1 MKKILLKRSLT
12 EFIPLLFSLITI
24 SAAFNV
30 SAEEQVA
37 EKQVTEAQE
46 DLKLSK
52 LFQSY
57 EPINIRLEAPFKK
70 VAKKRGE
77 NRPYSPAVI
86 TYTDPA
92 GKDVRIDLKLRVR
105 GKYRAKKEI
114 CKFPPLKLNFKEKSL
129 AGTIFDG
136 EDKLKLVT
144 HCQGSG
150 KYEQFV
156 LLEYLNYRMQN
167 LFNDYSLRA
176 RLATVEYVDSDKG
189 KVIAT
194 KLGFFIED
202 KDKMASRI
210 GGERL
215 DIPRVEKVEYE
226 QSALHIAT
234 VFEYLIG
241 NTDFSV
247 ILGPEGSSC
256 CHNIIPIR
264 LASGLIIPVPYDFDA
279 SGIIN
284 PPYLSPPE
292 HLGLRSTR
300 QRLYR
305 GYCQN
310 TAGFKKT
317 FEAFL
322 AQKEAVFALYNNQ
335 QGLADRTLK
344 GTLGYIEK
352 FYKAI
357 SNDDKIV
364 SEFIDK
370 CRS

>member
-1 MKKILLKRSLT
+1 MRKTLLRRSLT
-12 EFIPLLFSLITI
+12 EIFTLLFSLLAINF
-24 SAAFNV
+24 AFNV
-30 SAEEQVA
+30 SAAEQVEDEQV
-37 EKQVTEAQE
+37 EKAPE

-77 NRPYSPAVI
+77 DRPYSPAVI
-86 TYTDPA
+86 AYTDA
-92 GKDVRIDLKLRVR
+92 SGKEIRIDLKLRVR

-114 CKFPPLKLNFKEKSL
+114 CRFPPLKLNFQAKSL

-144 HCQGSG
+144 HCQGSS

-202 KDKMASRI
+202 KDRMAARL
-210 GGERL
+210 GAERV
-215 DIPRVEKVEYE
+215 DIRRVEKEEYE
-226 QSALHIAT
+226 QGPLHVAT

-256 CHNIIPIR
+256 CHNIIPIK
-264 LASGLIIPVPYDFDA
+264 LANGAKIPVPYDFDA

-317 FEAFL
+317 FEIFH
-322 AQKEAVFALYNNQ
+322 AQREAVFALYNNQ
-335 QGLADRTLK
+335 QGLADKTLK
-344 GTLGYIEK
+344 STLGYIEK
-352 FYKAI
+352 FYNTI
-357 SNDDKIV
+357 SDDDKIV

>member
-1 MKKILLKRSLT
+1 MKKILLRRSLT
-12 EFIPLLFSLITI
+12 EFFTLLFSLLII
-24 SAAFNV
+24 SIAFNV
-30 SAEEQVA
+30 SAEDKTGEV
-37 EKQVTEAQE
+37 KE

-57 EPINIRLEAPFKK
+57 EPIKIRLEAPFKK
-70 VAKKRGE
+70 VSKKRKE
-77 NRPYSPAVI
+77 DRPYSPAVI
-86 TYTDPA
+86 SYSDA
-92 GKDVRIDLKLRVR
+92 SGQEIRIDLKLRVR

-114 CKFPPLKLNFKEKSL
+114 CRFPPLKLNFQKKSL

-144 HCQGSG
+144 HCQGSA

-156 LLEYLNYRMQN
+156 LLEYLNYRMQA

-176 RLATVEYVDSDKG
+176 RLAIVKYVDSDKG
-189 KVIAT
+189 KLIAT
-194 KLGFFIED
+194 KWGFFIED
-202 KDKMASRI
+202 KDKMAARL
-210 GGERL
+210 GGERVE
-215 DIPRVEKVEYE
+215 IRRVEKVEYE
-226 QSALHIAT
+226 QGPLHVAT
-234 VFEYLIG
+234 AFEYLIG

-247 ILGPEGSSC
+247 ILGPEGSNC
-256 CHNIIPIR
+256 CHNIIPIK
-264 LASGLIIPVPYDFDA
+264 LANGSVIPVPYDFDA

-317 FEAFL
+317 FEAFH
-322 AQKEAVFALYNNQ
+322 AQREAVFALYNNQ
-335 QGLADRTLK
+335 QGLADRTRNS
-344 GTLGYIEK
+344 TIGYIEK
-352 FYKAI
+352 FYNTI
-357 SNDDKIV
+357 SGDDKIV